1 MLLTVPPTHV
11 GLGVEVVG
19 ESGNCVTDNLTATVL
34 LVCEPWLGGG
44 GGALGVTSVRVP
56 GGSTIGGLLV
66 GGVPTGLAALAAIG
80 AGGIEVAGD
89 TAAGRIT
96 AVARIVSGAARLAVV
111 RGLNTLVRSVAGG
124 LAIVGGD
131 TTTAV

>member
-66 GGVPTGLAALAAIG
+66 GGVPTALAAIG

-96 AVARIVSGAARLAVV
+96 AVARIELCAARLAVV